1 MKKLI
6 LLSLA
11 FTICFLSLSAQHD
24 KKDPL
29 IVINGKI
36 TNTDKD
42 ALESMSIDQNKILSM
57 TVVKGDLATKLY
69 GKAGENGVI
78 KVVTKDNREKL
89 TFEDQ
94 KSEVLVLVN
103 GEEYTS
109 EFITIDQNKIESMT
123 VVKGD
128 SATKLYGKAGEN
140 GVIVI
145 TTSDS
150 I

>member
-1 MKKLI
+1 MKKLF

-29 IVINGKI
+29 ILIDGKI
-36 TNTDKD
+36 TNTDTD
-42 ALESMSIDQNKILSM
+42 ALESMTIESM
-57 TVVKGDLATKLY
+57 SVVKGDHATKLY

-78 KVVTKDNREKL
+78 MVVTTDNGEIVAS
-89 TFEDQ
+89 EDQ

-103 GEEYTS
+103 GEEYNS
-109 EFITIDQNKIESMT
+109 EIFTFDQNELVSLT

-140 GVIVI
+140 GVILI
-145 TTSDS
+145 TTLDS
-150 I
+150 IN